1 MGCSFVEE
9 SKNKKKSLFP
19 YMLTP
24 RGVST
29 AHQTR
34 TKFGRAGKLP
44 NVITH
49 TKFQID

>member
-1 MGCSFVEE
+1 MGCSFVEK
-9 SKNKKKSLFP
+9 SIKNKSQYP

-34 TKFGRAGKLP
+34 IKFGRAGNLP

-49 TKFQID
+49 AKFEIN